1 MKKFFKKLKGLKK
14 EKVMKFV
21 SLFAAVVMVMFG
33 CASINSS
40 NDKNVDELV
49 IVIDDESSY
58 GHIEEE
64 SEITEDDSNFSI
76 FEESVMSNI
85 TFDSNITEESN
96 DSIIEE
102 ISNDIMEESDIKN
115 NDNSTINEEEEIVE
129 SVPDDEE
136 KETKLVITGKKFTAN
151 TDLGKG
157 MSNVTAEMIDKVTE
171 HYSKYQSFDN
181 PFKGKGYIFIEAQEK
196 SGLDALFIYTLAVW
210 ESGWGT
216 SKIARERCNYF
227 GIGAW
232 DIDLD
237 RSLYMGDNLSTGIIN
252 GAIWIAE
259 HYYENDQTTLTLMN
273 TIPHKS
279 YAPSNTQWIPHIV
292 TFINDFCYILEV

>member
-171 HYSKYQSFDN
+171 HYSK
-181 PFKGKGYIFIEAQEK
+181 
-196 SGLDALFIYTLAVW
+196 
-210 ESGWGT
+210 
-216 SKIARERCNYF
+216 
-227 GIGAW
+227 
-232 DIDLD
+232 
-237 RSLYMGDNLSTGIIN
+237 
-252 GAIWIAE
+252 
-259 HYYENDQTTLTLMN
+259 
-273 TIPHKS
+273 
-279 YAPSNTQWIPHIV
+279 
-292 TFINDFCYILEV
+292 